1 MKDEVRVIMSC
12 TVLSRQRFSLIVTV
26 WLPLCWVYRQDLNCM
41 LIFRK
46 SWAAAKE
53 SASARECC
61 CTVELPHSLYG
72 CAAVCL
78 CACVSVQVK
87 DVMYHLYMQ
96 ALGNMR
102 MLVPKEVRILR
113 HVLSLEDPREMMGAL
128 TAAFSPGTELEVQNA
143 ADDYL
148 YT

>member
-1 MKDEVRVIMSC
+1 M
-12 TVLSRQRFSLIVTV
+12 TLS
-26 WLPLCWVYRQDLNCM
+26 LC
-41 LIFRK
+41 
-46 SWAAAKE
+46 
-53 SASARECC
+53 
-61 CTVELPHSLYG
+61 G
-72 CAAVCL
+72 CVA
-78 CACVSVQVK
+78 VQVK

-113 HVLSLEDPREMMGAL
+113 HVLSLEDPREMMAAL

-143 ADDYL
+143 TEDYL